1 MNAISRNLGN
11 DVLYQLCKDYPEH
24 KTPEEII
31 AKIWLIGRAYAAA
44 IERRKNKD
52 EKNDAFYEKTVVPAI
67 QKSSLDEY
75 LNKVS
80 IFNEITL
87 ENIPKILETHNYLTN
102 LFTLI
107 SGIKKR
113 SLASKYLHFHFPKLF
128 FLYDSRVVASSRMLL
143 PRFKSEIPRK
153 NVDPE
158 YGKFYLRLFHLRNLI
173 YEKEG
178 CILSP
183 REIDNI
189 LINIQSKQIGAA
201 NRP

>member
-102 LFTLI
+102 LFTRI
-107 SGIKKR
+107 SGIEKR

-143 PRFKSEIPRK
+143 PRFNQR
-153 NVDPE
+153 
-158 YGKFYLRLFHLRNLI
+158 YRGKTS
-173 YEKEG
+173 
-178 CILSP
+178 ILSM
-183 REIDNI
+183 
-189 LINIQSKQIGAA
+189 A
-201 NRP
+201 NFISGYFIYVI